1 MFLQIPLLLQIK
13 KPNTHKKKEKITRK
27 NNEEGLRRETRKNIK
42 NFYFY
47 F

>member
-27 NNEEGLRRETRKNIK
+27 NNEEGLRRERKNIK